1 VQHDVAARGRIVE
14 DASLKNHALDATMKR
29 AVLTLPVLAL
39 ACGAAVA
46 QGTPPTVT
54 VYGIVDAGINYVTG
68 MASNKTQ
75 LVSGIMEGS
84 RFGLRGNEDLG
95 GGYRALFTVEHR
107 MEINDGTFSTRPLSG
122 LQTPDRLNQASL
134 LDLPASLQPA
144 VSAVAAGIAQRS
156 LGVNVDSNPARFWD
170 RQAYVG
176 LVTPFG
182 AILLGRQ
189 YTPAYEVA
197 ATFDTLGTQSSLT
210 LGQVISVPAGI
221 DIRVSNAI
229 QYRIVL
235 GGLTAGAMYSLGDP
249 GVVTGND
256 KASRFGGA
264 MVMYK
269 AGPYAAGI
277 GYNQRNN
284 DIGQESLRSTMVGAS
299 AQIGPGTV
307 SAVYS
312 DIKDDNPSG
321 VSTIATSLTPLTG
334 ATAAAL
340 VQAAFT
346 EGVKQDGSLV
356 HIGYKWPM
364 GNNTLYVAYSSYD
377 DKRPP
382 NADVTS
388 YGVVYSYALSKRTDI
403 NAVLAHFDNK
413 NLAQAAPGQAGFFGG
428 FTKSAGT
435 DANNVALG
443 IRHRF

>member
-1 VQHDVAARGRIVE
+1 VAA
-14 DASLKNHALDATMKR
+14 
-29 AVLTLPVLAL
+29 
-39 ACGAAVA
+39 
-46 QGTPPTVT
+46 
-54 VYGIVDAGINYVTG
+54 
-68 MASNKTQ
+68 
-75 LVSGIMEGS
+75 
-84 RFGLRGNEDLG
+84 
-95 GGYRALFTVEHR
+95 
-107 MEINDGTFSTRPLSG
+107 
-122 LQTPDRLNQASL
+122 L
-134 LDLPASLQPA
+134 L
-144 VSAVAAGIAQRS
+144 AQRS
-156 LGVNVDSNPARFWD
+156 LGVNVDSTPARFWD

-176 LVTPFG
+176 LVTPYG

-189 YTPAYEVA
+189 YTPAYEMT

-210 LGQVISVPAGI
+210 VGQVISVPAGI

-249 GVVTGND
+249 NTVTGNT
-256 KASRFGGA
+256 KANRFGGA

-284 DIGQESLRSTMVGAS
+284 DLGQESLRSTMVGAS

-307 SAVYS
+307 SALFGE
-312 DIKDDNPSG
+312 IKDDNPSG
-321 VSTIATSLTPLTG
+321 VSTIATGLTPLTG
-334 ATAAAL
+334 AAAAAL

-364 GNNTLYVAYSSYD
+364 GGNTLYVAYTSYD

>member
-1 VQHDVAARGRIVE
+1 MKKVLLAAS
-14 DASLKNHALDATMKR
+14 AA
-29 AVLTLPVLAL
+29 AL
-39 ACGAAVA
+39 ACSAALA
-46 QGTPPTVT
+46 QVSPPPSVT
-54 VYGIVDAGINYVTG
+54 VYGIVDAGVVHTTG
-68 MASNKTQ
+68 MASNKNV
-75 LVSGIMEGS
+75 LASGIMEGS
-84 RFGLRGNEDLG
+84 RFGLRGNEDIG

-107 MEINDGTFSTRPLSG
+107 MEINDGTFSNRPLSG
-122 LQTPDRLNQASL
+122 LQTPDRLNQAAL
-134 LDLPASLQPA
+134 LGLPGSLQPA
-144 VSAVAAGIAQRS
+144 VSAVAAGVAQQR
-156 LGVNVDSNPARFWD
+156 LGVNVDSTPARFWD

-176 LVTPFG
+176 LVTPYG

-189 YTPAYEVA
+189 YTPAYEMT

-210 LGQVISVPAGI
+210 AGQVISVPAGI

-249 GVVTGND
+249 STVPGNS
-256 KASRFGGA
+256 KANRFGGA

-284 DIGQESLRSTMVGAS
+284 DIGQKSLRSTMVGAS

-307 SAVYS
+307 SALYGE
-312 DIKDDNPSG
+312 IKDNNPSG
-321 VSTIATSLTPLTG
+321 VSTIATSLTPLAG
-334 ATAAAL
+334 ATGAAL

-346 EGVKQDGSLV
+346 EALKQDGRLM

-364 GNNTLYVAYSSYD
+364 GNNTLYAAYTSYD
-377 DKRPP
+377 DKRAP
-382 NADVTS
+382 NADVAS
-388 YGVVYSYALSKRTDI
+388 YGVAYSYALSKRTDI

-413 NLAQAAPGQAGFFGG
+413 NLAQVAPGQAGFFGG

-435 DANNVALG
+435 DSNSFALG
-443 IRHRF
+443 VRHRF